1 MGAWEEYDTVPTLG
15 LQSLLDNQQLWHNQ
29 RNHIHWGENKIQEEI
44 KRSRLALITKSSI
57 KNNNKDSFWD
67 APAFL
72 FSVKAGYASSL
83 WLQPFPVVSVSVGAG
98 SWGNKKRRTITRDDD
113 VSVRDGNFSL
123 IFLFFF
129 LIITPT
135 WVVASVS
142 KALLSFLIWRWGF
155 NKGEKNSVW
164 PTSPLSCGSWKC
176 IFINSYSEPCEQ
188 VWLRWRLLLHYT
200 TCNALW
206 KSTQRYVV
214 VTVFLLHFTHCVTW
228 NKSALMGEFTIRGC
242 WGGFTGTICGTAM

>member
-155 NKGEKNSVW
+155 NKGGKKLSVADI
-164 PTSPLSCGSWKC
+164 TA
-176 IFINSYSEPCEQ
+176 Q
-188 VWLRWRLLLHYT
+188 LRQLKMHFYQLLLWTVWAGLAEVEAAVALHHLQCPVKIHT
-200 TCNALW
+200 EVCCRHSVFNTFHSLCNL
-206 KSTQRYVV
+206 K
-214 VTVFLLHFTHCVTW
+214 
-228 NKSALMGEFTIRGC
+228 
-242 WGGFTGTICGTAM
+242 

>member
-1 MGAWEEYDTVPTLG
+1 MSAWEKYDTVPTLG

-57 KNNNKDSFWD
+57 KNINKDNFWD

-72 FSVKAGYASSL
+72 FSVKAGYTSSL
-83 WLQPFPVVSVSVGAG
+83 WLQPFPVVSVSVGEG
-98 SWGNKKRRTITRDDD
+98 IWGNKKRTTITHDDD

-135 WVVASVS
+135 WVVASAS
-142 KALLSFLIWRWGF
+142 KALLSFVIWRWGF
-155 NKGEKNSVW
+155 NKGKKTQCGRHHRSAAAAENAF
-164 PTSPLSCGSWKC
+164 LSTLTLNRVSRFGWGGGCCC
-176 IFINSYSEPCEQ
+176 ITPPAMPCENTHRGMLSSQ
-188 VWLRWRLLLHYT
+188 CFYYISL
-200 TCNALW
+200 
-206 KSTQRYVV
+206 
-214 VTVFLLHFTHCVTW
+214 TV
-228 NKSALMGEFTIRGC
+228 
-242 WGGFTGTICGTAM
+242 